1 MTQSPHN
8 PAVVE
13 QSTAT
18 PSVAFPLSPSPYAC
32 VADPLRDQ
40 GYHVIPIKPGSKV
53 PGIFASGEWSNLPGW
68 QRWCSDMPPAF
79 ISDTWETWPN
89 AGIGIA
95 HGVVVGLDV
104 DTDRADVRAAIKT
117 LIAGSPCNRRGSKGW
132 IGYYLPPYNAHTLGA
147 RLRWHDA
154 DGKIVVELLMHGTQ
168 SVLPPTI
175 HPDTRMPY
183 VWEAGSE
190 ALQDVAL
197 ADLPRLPDG
206 IEGEIDVALM
216 ALGITRGKMRQVSMS
231 EFGFSPSSMSDLE
244 KPAARSLNERALEPV
259 AINAWWP
266 AMGLPKTRQRGNG
279 AWSAVADWRSSGSGR
294 SLSERN
300 PNIGITPSGI
310 RDFGPN
316 VSYTAIDVVMAAKQ
330 LDFNGAVA
338 WLTPFC
344 RAENG
349 PDISGMDMQATAP
362 APAPTAQAGGDLGG
376 TFDAKGGS
384 FVADPTPIVPPAA
397 PVPAPAPPVPAPPP
411 LPLDRSIWEITPSF
425 DLSRKTKLL
434 TKARMPTKDEFM
446 QMVMNDPGPF
456 PIQNPE
462 RDCPGLLGQVA
473 EYLEDCSTVSTE
485 AGGLAVALPMLGAM
499 MGRGYETNTG
509 LRANIYTVGIG
520 NSGTGKTSL
529 MNPAKE
535 LMIETGNMAFLGQD
549 RIASGAGLLAMLTS
563 QPQRMCFLDEFGKM
577 LQQMTAM
584 GAGGH
589 SLQILTEF
597 TALYSAAGSLYTGT
611 AYASRPAE
619 VIQSPHLSLFGTAT
633 PEQFWRA
640 FGSAALEDGSV
651 ARFLVMPLNR
661 IGMKDP
667 TGVLTP
673 ELQADIVAIAD
684 ARARQQSQ
692 SLSDAGAV
700 RVPVTPEA
708 ETARKRLVLTM
719 ASCAEYADLH
729 GVKGAAPILSRVAEN
744 AAKIALVSAVGR
756 SPFKP
761 HISLK
766 DFNIGHAIA
775 RWSARTMIQ
784 SIGLF
789 VADNDIERNAN
800 EVERFIFEG
809 KSVGRAKNKIQRKFR
824 KIRPKDLL
832 ETLGSLVEQGGIRLE
847 KVEHDGAGRPGLRYF
862 STADT

>member
-1 MTQSPHN
+1 M
-8 PAVVE
+8 
-13 QSTAT
+13 ST
-18 PSVAFPLSPSPYAC
+18 PSPYAC

-53 PGIFASGEWSNLPGW
+53 PGAFASGEWSNLPGW
-68 QRWCSDMPPAF
+68 QRWCSDMPPTF

-95 HGVVVGLDV
+95 HGAVIGLDV

-197 ADLPRLPDG
+197 EDLPRLPDG
-206 IEGEIDVALM
+206 IEGEIDIALM

-231 EFGFSPSSMSDLE
+231 EFGFSPSSMSDLD

-266 AMGLPKTRQRGNG
+266 AMGLPKTYQRGNG
-279 AWSAVADWRSSGSGR
+279 AWSAVADWRPSGSGR
-294 SLSERN
+294 APSERN
-300 PNIGITPSGI
+300 PNIGITPTGI
-310 RDFGPN
+310 RDFGTN

-349 PDISGMDMQATAP
+349 PDISGLDMQAVRAPTPPPP
-362 APAPTAQAGGDLGG
+362 APASTGGDLGG
-376 TFDAKGGS
+376 TFDAAGGS
-384 FVADPTPIVPPAA
+384 FAADPTPIVPPAA
-397 PVPAPAPPVPAPPP
+397 PATLAAPVQAPPPVP
-411 LPLDRSIWEITPSF
+411 LDHAIWEITPSF
-425 DLSRKTKLL
+425 DLSRKEKLL
-434 TKARMPTKDEFM
+434 TKSRMPTKDEFM
-446 QMVMNDPGPF
+446 QMVLDDPGPF

-563 QPQRMCFLDEFGKM
+563 QPQRMCFMDEFGKM
-577 LQQMTAM
+577 LQQMTSM

-589 SLQILTEF
+589 TQQILTEF

-619 VIQSPHLSLFGTAT
+619 VIQSPHLCMFGTAT

-700 RVPVTPEA
+700 RAPVTPEA
-708 ETARKRLVLTM
+708 ELARKRLVLTM

-729 GVKGAAPILSRVAEN
+729 GIKGAAPILSRVAEN

-761 HISLK
+761 HMTIE
-766 DFNIGHAIA
+766 DFAIGHAIA

-784 SIGLF
+784 SISLF
-789 VADNDIERNAN
+789 VADNDTERDAN
-800 EVERFIFEG
+800 DLERFVVEA
-809 KSVGRAKNKIQRKFR
+809 GRDGRLMRELQRKFR
-824 KIRPKDLL
+824 RIKARELKDAIGALI
-832 ETLGSLVEQGGIRLE
+832 EQGAVR
-847 KVEHDGAGRPGLRYF
+847 VEVSSPAAGGYPVTRIYGGAV
-862 STADT
+862 

>member
-1 MTQSPHN
+1 MNYP
-8 PAVVE
+8 
-13 QSTAT
+13 
-18 PSVAFPLSPSPYAC
+18 PSPYAH
-32 VADPLRDQ
+32 VADPLRDM
-40 GYHVIPIKPGSKV
+40 GYHVIPIRPGSKV
-53 PGIFASGEWSNLPGW
+53 PGSYASGEWGNLSAW
-68 QRWCSDMPPAF
+68 QRWCQDRPPEFLSDA
-79 ISDTWETWPN
+79 WAGWPN
-89 AGIGIA
+89 AGIGVA
-95 HGVVVGLDV
+95 HGHVVGLDV
-104 DTDRADVRAAIKT
+104 DTDRADVRAAIKAVV
-117 LIAGSPCNRRGSKGW
+117 LASPCCRRGSKGW
-132 IGYYLPPYNAHTLGA
+132 IGYYLPMLNAHTLGA

-175 HPDTRMPY
+175 HPDTKMPY

-190 ALQDVAL
+190 ALEDVAL

-216 ALGITRGKMRQVSMS
+216 ALGITRGKMRAVSMAD
-231 EFGFSPSSMSDLE
+231 FGLGGGSTLSDLE
-244 KPAARSLNERALEPV
+244 KPAARSLNDRALEPV
-259 AINAWWP
+259 AINQWWR
-266 AMGLPKTRQRGNG
+266 ALGMPKTRQRGNG
-279 AWSAVADWRSSGSGR
+279 AWSAVAAWRPSGSGR
-294 SLSERN
+294 SPSERN
-300 PNIGITPSGI
+300 PNIAVTPTGI
-310 RDFGPN
+310 RDFGTN
-316 VSYTAIDVVMAAKQ
+316 VSYTAIDVVMAARS
-330 LDFNGAVA
+330 LDFKGAVD

-344 RAENG
+344 RPEDG
-349 PDISGMDMQATAP
+349 PTINAIPADP
-362 APAPTAQAGGDLGG
+362 APAA
-376 TFDAKGGS
+376 
-384 FVADPTPIVPPAA
+384 PAA
-397 PVPAPAPPVPAPPP
+397 PAAPLDLTVGVTFNVADGTSTPKALPPPPPPPP
-411 LPLDRSIWEITPSF
+411 LDQSIWEITPSF

-535 LMIETGNMAFLGQD
+535 LMIETGNMAFVGQD
-549 RIASGAGLLAMLTS
+549 RLASGPGLLAMLTS
-563 QPQRMCFLDEFGKM
+563 QPQRMCFLDEFGHM
-577 LQQMTAM
+577 LEQMTAT

-589 SLQILTEF
+589 IRQILTEF

-756 SPFKP
+756 SPFQP

-789 VADNDIERNAN
+789 VADNEIERNTN

-809 KSVGRAKNKIQRKFR
+809 KSAGRLKSKIQRKFR
-824 KIRPKDLL
+824 KMRSNDLS
-832 ETLGSLVEQGGIRLE
+832 ETLESLVDQGGVR
-847 KVEHDGAGRPGLRYF
+847 VENLKRDGPGRPGLRYF
-862 STADT
+862 PITDT